1 MRRCLN
7 EAVWSRRILEDRFA
21 HDCCGPVYKPVRRHG
36 VRRREE
42 PPGFVEPAD
51 IALSDLLQ
59 GNPEAQGVNGIAL
72 ARAAE
77 ILWPAYSEAA
87 VRELLP
93 HACVVPLSHGFV
105 RIAWIHAFEVARQNA
120 CTCDCRQSFKESF
133 WRAVLKPQ
141 TSGAHPVQ
149 LR

>member
-1 MRRCLN
+1 MLQVRRCLN

-21 HDCCGPVYKPVRRHG
+21 HGCGVPGYKPVRRHG
-36 VRRREE
+36 VRRRAE
-42 PPGFVEPAD
+42 PPGFAEPAD
-51 IALSDLLQ
+51 IVLSDLLQ

-77 ILWPAYSEAA
+77 ILWPAYTEAA

-93 HACVVPLSHGFV
+93 HACVVLLSHGFIG
-105 RIAWIHAFEVARQNA
+105 IALTHVFEVARQMSVLA
-120 CTCDCRQSFKESF
+120 I
-133 WRAVLKPQ
+133 AVNLSGRV
-141 TSGAHPVQ
+141 SGAQPVQ